1 VVAVAT
7 ARYREYRALREEL
20 EGGVADPA
28 AQAQIDAARRLLMRR
43 RRFNEPAADAALRRQ
58 ALNTGQPL
66 IQVARSLLAFADLLK
81 ARGGP

>member
-1 VVAVAT
+1 
-7 ARYREYRALREEL
+7 
-20 EGGVADPA
+20 
-28 AQAQIDAARRLLMRR
+28 MRR